1 MLDKMKAIVLGGAGV
16 MGSYAVGVLSKG
28 KIFSEVKMAD
38 INEEVGK
45 DMERKMDG
53 VEFLGVDAT
62 SREDLSRVMK
72 DADVVVNCVGPF
84 YKFAPGIVE
93 TAINN
98 GVDYVDIC
106 DDYDVTQKLL
116 DEMDGKA
123 KKEGVTCI
131 VGLGASPGIT
141 NVIAAHA
148 SSMLSSVNEITVY
161 VTRGIKEEAG
171 GAIPYH
177 MLHCWLGEIPV
188 YTGGEYRRAKGL
200 VEGKEWVKFPQPFGE
215 ASVYYFGH
223 PETVTLPR
231 YIRGVRNV
239 SCKGTF
245 FPQEFREILLQL
257 QSTGLLSPEPINVKG
272 MNISPLDFLAS
283 YITSTVKKMSNLPD
297 IPEGGAVMVRVN
309 GEKDGEE
316 MEYIFSGVSRMREA
330 TATPVAV
337 GAEMMAKGEIKMHGV
352 NAPEACVPPRDFLN
366 RLIKENIFSRVWMTK
381 TEILKEL

>member
-16 MGSYAVGVLSKG
+16 MGSYAVGVFSKG
-28 KIFSEVKMAD
+28 KIFSEVKVAD

-53 VEFLGVDAT
+53 VEFLRVDAT

-283 YITSTVKKMSNLPD
+283 YITSTVKKMSNLPY

-316 MEYIFSGVSRMREA
+316 MEYIFSGISRMREA

>member
-28 KIFSEVKMAD
+28 KIFSEVKVAD

-283 YITSTVKKMSNLPD
+283 YITSTVKKMSNLPY

>member
-1 MLDKMKAIVLGGAGV
+1 MLDKMKVIVLGGAGV
-16 MGSYAVGVLSKG
+16 MGSYAVDVLSRG
-28 KIFSEVKMAD
+28 KIFSEIKVAD
-38 INEEVGK
+38 INEEKGK
-45 DMERKMDG
+45 EMEEKMDG
-53 VEFLGVDAT
+53 VEFVRLDAT
-62 SREDLSRVMK
+62 SREELSQVMK
-72 DADVVVNCVGPF
+72 DADVVVNCIGPF

-93 TAINN
+93 IAITT

-116 DEMDGKA
+116 DEMDEKA
-123 KKEGVTCI
+123 KNEGVTCI

-141 NVIAAHA
+141 NVIAAYA
-148 SSMLSSVNEITVY
+148 ASMLSSVREITVY

-188 YTGGEYRRAKGL
+188 YIRGEHRKAKGL
-200 VEGKEWVKFPQPFGE
+200 VDGKEWVKFPEPFGE

-231 YIRGVRNV
+231 YIEGVKNV

-245 FPQEFREILLQL
+245 FPQEFREMLLQL
-257 QSTGLLSPEPINVKG
+257 ESTGLLSPEPINIKG
-272 MNISPLDFLAS
+272 IDISPLDFLAS
-283 YITSTVKKMSNLPD
+283 FIASTVKKMGNIPN

-309 GEKDGEE
+309 GEKNGEE
-316 MEYIFSGVSRMREA
+316 REYVFSGISRMREA

-337 GAEMMAKGEIKMHGV
+337 GAEMVANGEIRMHGV
-352 NAPEACVPPRDFLN
+352 NAPEGCVPPRKFLN
-366 RLIKENIFSRVWMTK
+366 RLIKENIFHGIWMTTK
-381 TEILKEL
+381 ERLKEL

>member
-28 KIFSEVKMAD
+28 KIFSEVKVAD